1 MAVNRRPK
9 VKFSQISNSLIET
22 ISANMSG
29 IILLFLSKPPGWK
42 MRLEELRAHWSES
55 ERSLK
60 RSLKLLREMD
70 HIVIKPYYDKE
81 KKRFAGSYYVLKET
95 YEEKDSKSE
104 SDTINKHTN
113 LNEQRHTK
121 SRGSA
126 KAESL
131 QNEGLINNNE
141 VLNNN
146 TDNMYIE
153 SNIKGEEQE
162 FDDSGVIDEETEIVL
177 RGNNSSRF
185 WDTEREKL
193 WDKSLNKRHRGNS

>member
-22 ISANMSG
+22 VSANMSG

-42 MRLEELRAHWSES
+42 MRFEELRAHWSES
-55 ERSLK
+55 KRSLK
-60 RSLKLLREMD
+60 RSLKQLREMD
-70 HIVIKPYYDKE
+70 HIAIKPYYDKE

-95 YEEKDSKSE
+95 NEEKDSKSE

-141 VLNNN
+141 VLYNN
-146 TDNMYIE
+146 TDNKYID
-153 SNIKGEEQE
+153 SNTIEPDSDFEELEDFDKDLKGIIYGSEE
-162 FDDSGVIDEETEIVL
+162 FHRLL
-177 RGNNSSRF
+177 REGMGKTNLADNNF
-185 WDTEREKL
+185 
-193 WDKSLNKRHRGNS
+193 